1 MAPWWAMPPPPPAL
15 VLASQSPSR
24 LRLLRD
30 AGIEPEVEVS
40 GVPEDDIDPAR
51 PRDLVATLARRKATA
66 VAGHRSVGLV
76 LGCDSALE
84 LDGIGH
90 GKPAGTA
97 EAAQRWRRMSGSEG
111 VLHTGH
117 CLIDAATGRMVEGV
131 ASTVVHFARVD
142 EDDIDAYVRSGE
154 PLTVAGAFTLDGL
167 SAPFIDRVDGDPSN
181 VIGLSLP
188 LLRILLG
195 DLGVAITSLW
205 NRVPHPAGGHR

>member
-1 MAPWWAMPPPPPAL
+1 MGAVPRPPVPL

-24 LRLLRD
+24 LRLLRA

-40 GVPEDDIDPAR
+40 GVLEDGVDPGR
-51 PRDLVATLARRKATA
+51 PTALVAILARRKAGA
-66 VAGHRSVGLV
+66 VADRRSAGLV

-84 LDGIGH
+84 LDGVSH
-90 GKPAGTA
+90 GKPAGPA
-97 EAAQRWRRMSGSEG
+97 EAADRWRRMGGSEG

-117 CLIDAATGRMVEGV
+117 CLIDAGSGRMAEGV
-131 ASTVVHFARVD
+131 ASTVVRFARLD

-154 PLTVAGAFTLDGL
+154 PLGVAGAFTLDGL
-167 SAPFIDRVDGDPSN
+167 SAPFIVGVDGDPSN

-188 LLRILLG
+188 LLRTLLG

-205 NRVPHPAGGHR
+205 NRVPAETGSHR

>member
-1 MAPWWAMPPPPPAL
+1 VPTPPAAL

-40 GVPEDDIDPAR
+40 GVAEDAVDPTR
-51 PRDLVATLARRKATA
+51 PKALVATLARRKAGA
-66 VAGHRSVGLV
+66 VAGRRRAGLI

-84 LDGIGH
+84 LDGVAH
-90 GKPAGTA
+90 GKPTGAA
-97 EAAQRWRRMSGSEG
+97 EATERWRRMAGSEG

-117 CLIDAATGRMVEGV
+117 CLIDAATGQRVEGV

-142 EDDIDAYVRSGE
+142 DDDIAAYVRSGE
-154 PLTVAGAFTLDGL
+154 PLAVAGAFTLDGL

-188 LLRILLG
+188 LLRTLLG
-195 DLGVAITSLW
+195 QLGVAITSLW
-205 NRVPHPAGGHR
+205 NRVQVQTGRPR